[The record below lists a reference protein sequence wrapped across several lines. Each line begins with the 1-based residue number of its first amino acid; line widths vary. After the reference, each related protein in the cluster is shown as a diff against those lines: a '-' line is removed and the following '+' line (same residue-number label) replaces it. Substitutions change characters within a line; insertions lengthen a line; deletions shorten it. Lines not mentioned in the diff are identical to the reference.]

1 MSGSNDEA
9 GTPGGQYMKN
19 KSPANQGT
27 RSPVAT
33 SKSAIRS
40 NEHRVNRP
48 VRILLFAITT
58 LFPGPATWSAAPLVL
73 QSDFGVKDAAVA
85 SMKGVAV
92 SVSPQLAIYDL
103 THEVPAYNIWEASL
117 RLAQAAE
124 YWPKGTVFVS
134 VVDPGVGT
142 KRKSVVL
149 KTKSGHF
156 FVSPDNGSL
165 TAVAELLGVDAVR
178 EIDEAVNRLENS
190 EKSYTFHG
198 RDVYAYTGARLAAD
212 VISFTEVGRELP
224 AEVLSIP
231 YQKPRFEGGR
241 VYGNIEILDPQ
252 FGNIWT
258 NIDRETFQA
267 MQLEPGDKVN
277 IAIFNSDKVV
287 LTQTLPYFPT
297 FGRVAVGK
305 PLLYLNSLNK
315 VALAIN
321 QGNYSETFNIQ
332 SGASWSIRIEK

>member
-1 MSGSNDEA
+1 
-9 GTPGGQYMKN
+9 MK
-19 KSPANQGT
+19 KRAPLL
-27 RSPVAT
+27 AT
-33 SKSAIRS
+33 IALLQAAI
-40 NEHRVNRP
+40 
-48 VRILLFAITT
+48 A
-58 LFPGPATWSAAPLVL
+58 WSAGPLVL

-92 SVSPQLAIYDL
+92 SVSRDLDIYDL
-103 THEVPAYNIWEASL
+103 THEVPTYNIWEASL

-142 KRKSVVL
+142 ERKSVVL
-149 KTKSGHF
+149 KTKSGHY

-165 TAVAELLGVDAVR
+165 TAVAEQLGVEAVR
-178 EIDEAVNRLENS
+178 EIDEAVNRLANS

-198 RDVYAYTGARLAAD
+198 RDVYAYTGARLAAG
-212 VISFTEVGRELP
+212 VISFAEVGRKLP

-231 YQKPRFEGGR
+231 YQKPRVEQGR
-241 VYGNIEILDPQ
+241 IHGNIEILDPQ

-258 NIDRETFQA
+258 NIDRETFKA
-267 MQLEPGDKVN
+267 LELEPGDNVS
-277 IAIFNSDKVV
+277 IVIFNDGKVV

-297 FGRVAVGK
+297 FGRVPVGK
-305 PLLYLNSLNK
+305 PLLYLNSLNN
-315 VALAIN
+315 VSLAIN
-321 QGNYSETFNIQ
+321 QGNYSETFDVR

>member
-1 MSGSNDEA
+1 
-9 GTPGGQYMKN
+9 MKTRN
-19 KSPANQGT
+19 RKSW
-27 RSPVAT
+27 RVASLAAVLAVVGLVLAPT
-33 SKSAIRS
+33 
-40 NEHRVNRP
+40 
-48 VRILLFAITT
+48 
-58 LFPGPATWSAAPLVL
+58 GWSAGPLVL

-92 SVSPQLAIYDL
+92 SVSPELDIYDL

-117 RLAQAAE
+117 RLAQVAE
-124 YWPKGTVFVS
+124 YWPRGTVFVS

-142 KRKSVVL
+142 ERKSVVL
-149 KTKSGHF
+149 KTKSGHY

-178 EIDEAVNRLENS
+178 EIDEAVNRLANS
-190 EKSYTFHG
+190 ENSYTFHG

-212 VISFTEVGRELP
+212 VISFAEVGRELP
-224 AEVLSIP
+224 AEVLSIA
-231 YQKPRFEGGR
+231 YQKPHFEKGR
-241 VYGNIEILDPQ
+241 IVGNIEILDPQ
-252 FGNIWT
+252 YGNIWT
-258 NIDRETFQA
+258 NIDRATFQLLN
-267 MQLEPGDKVN
+267 LEPGDWVN
-277 IAIFNSDKVV
+277 IEISDGDDLV

-297 FGRVAVGK
+297 FGRVQVGE

-315 VALAIN
+315 VSLAIN